1 MMGFKGLGLGL
12 GLALLRDSV
21 WTFLGLFSDGSD
33 PEGIALLFGRACGV
47 SLRQV
52 REPREDEVRG

>member
-1 MMGFKGLGLGL
+1 MGFKGLGLGL

-33 PEGIALLFGRACGV
+33 SEGIALLLNV
-47 SLRQV
+47 HV
-52 REPREDEVRG
+52 VWEPRVDEARG